1 VVAYAS
7 RNRFFTAVLV
17 NRAPYMPVFEGL
29 ASRFFKLANAMH
41 AQQHRADSI
50 SVNQL

>member
-1 VVAYAS
+1 MAYAR

-17 NRAPYMPVFEGL
+17 NGASYVPIFEGL
-29 ASRFFKLANAMH
+29 ACSFFELANAMH
-41 AQQHRADSI
+41 AQQHRAYGS

>member
-1 VVAYAS
+1 VAYAS
-7 RNRFFTAVLV
+7 RNCFFTAVLV
-17 NRAPYMPVFEGL
+17 NGASYVPIFEGL
-29 ASRFFKLANAMH
+29 ACSFFELANAMH

>member
-1 VVAYAS
+1 VVADAS

-17 NRAPYMPVFEGL
+17 NGASYVPIFEGK
-29 ASRFFKLANAMH
+29 ARSFFELANAMH
-41 AQQHRADSI
+41 AQQHHADSS